1 MEQHE
6 DDPDRPLFEAWRNGD
21 ARAGDIL
28 FGRHFDGIHGFLRR
42 MAGDGSAEDLVGTTW
57 LQCLK
62 SVDKFAGRSTFR
74 AYLYGIARNVL
85 YEHLRVRH
93 RRQRVEDLLERS
105 QEELGVSPLLMLAE
119 RQEVL
124 LVAHALRRIA
134 LDAQV
139 LFQLHYWEKLPA
151 SALAEMMGIPEGTVR
166 SRLRKAKER
175 LQEKIAELASSQ
187 EELASTLSGFDTWAE
202 RVRVHAP
209 QREPR
214 SP

>member
-1 MEQHE
+1 MQHE
-6 DDPDRPLFEAWRNGD
+6 DDPDRPLFDAWRGGD
-21 ARAGDIL
+21 VRAGDKL
-28 FGRHFDGIHGFLRR
+28 FGRHFDAIHGFLRR
-42 MAGDGSAEDLVGTTW
+42 MVGDGSAEDLVQTTW

-62 SVDKFAGRSTFR
+62 SVDKFTGRSTFR

-105 QEELGVSPLLMLAE
+105 QEELGASPLLMLAE

-124 LVAHALRRIA
+124 IVAHALRRIPI
-134 LDAQV
+134 DAQV

-151 SALAEMMGIPEGTVR
+151 SALADMMGIPEGTVR

-175 LQEKIAELASSQ
+175 IQEKIAELASSP
-187 EELASTLSGFDTWAE
+187 EELASTLSGFETWAE
-202 RVRVHAP
+202 RVRAHAP
-209 QREPR
+209 RRDPPEP
-214 SP
+214 